1 MGLNNLVPFFMEY
14 TMSKPITLMQA
25 LMNMHAEFGVILGK
39 DKKGNRGTYTSLPG
53 VLSQIHNMTKKHGLL
68 LFQRPDFEIDS
79 GVQSLMTRLEHVE
92 SGENIWCR
100 SLLTPTP
107 NAPSADQAYGSSMTY
122 HRRYDA
128 MALCGLFCDEDPA
141 DHDGWKDHELSQPTP
156 DIESTYIPRKAGVIS
171 EKQVKLLAWKLKE
184 QGKNELKDALILK
197 FGSLDD
203 VTIEAFNKLKPEL
216 GLN

>member
-141 DHDGWKDHELSQPTP
+141 DHDGWKDHEHT
-156 DIESTYIPRKAGVIS
+156 TRKITDSEAKRLYAILKDRGSEGVIKELS
-171 EKQVKLLAWKLKE
+171 AKYGKFQNMTLKE
-184 QGKNELKDALILK
+184 YNELFAR
-197 FGSLDD
+197 
-203 VTIEAFNKLKPEL
+203 EEL
-216 GLN
+216 E